1 MYILVRLNPNQGIN
15 LGPNFTLTANVG
27 TLVPAT
33 ATLTQLLAGVS
44 VLADNAVTQVTV
56 TSQGVCTNSLILS
69 VVQPTTTTTSTTSTT
84 TTTTTIAPI
93 LCFNYTVY
101 ADDGTNDRESYPFS
115 YISCAGATVN
125 NQLVNL
131 DSTTVCAREGSV
143 TGGSAIFD
151 VQGTSCVSA
160 TTTTTTTTEPP
171 TVYRYS
177 ATRCSTGAT
186 VNIVSPV
193 TLSPG
198 TTYSNQSSTRGEC
211 YTVIAFVETTIDPA
225 TVYYSLAS
233 DPNGTDC
240 SNSVR
245 CFQG

>member
-33 ATLTQLLAGVS
+33 ATLTQLLTGVL
-44 VLADNAVTQVTV
+44 VLADDTVTQVTV
-56 TSQGVCTNSLILS
+56 TSQGVCTNSLILNVS
-69 VVQPTTTTTSTTSTT
+69 QPITTTTSTST

-115 YISCAGATVN
+115 YVSCAGVTIERN
-125 NQLVNL
+125 LVNL
-131 DSTTVCAREGSV
+131 DNITVCAREGSV

-151 VQGTSCVSA
+151 VQGTSCTSA
-160 TTTTTTTTEPP
+160 PTTTTTTTEPP

-233 DPNGTDC
+233 DPNGTTC
-240 SNSVR
+240 ANSVR
-245 CFQG
+245 CNEG